1 MARLP
6 RICLPGIPQH
16 IIQRGNNRQIC
27 FASDQDFSAYAYWLD
42 EYARKY
48 RVAIHAWVF
57 MTNHIH
63 LLATPESGDGVS
75 RLMQALGRN
84 YVRYFNFTYKRTGTL
99 WEGRFKSCVV
109 DEENYFLICQRYI
122 ELNPVRAD
130 MVAVPEDYKWS
141 SYQASGLGKTIKLW
155 TPHRVY
161 RQLGATTTERTHAY
175 REMFRG
181 HLDEKMVHKI
191 RQATYQG
198 MVLGGDR
205 FKEEVK
211 RLSGRRVTP
220 LKRGPKTKQKSVVE
234 FLL

>member
-27 FASDQDFSAYAYWLD
+27 FASDEDFSAYAYWLD

-84 YVRYFNFTYKRTGTL
+84 YVRYSTL
-99 WEGRFKSCVV
+99 PIREQERCGK
-109 DEENYFLICQRYI
+109 
-122 ELNPVRAD
+122 AD
-130 MVAVPEDYKWS
+130 S
-141 SYQASGLGKTIKLW
+141 SPALWMKKTI
-155 TPHRVY
+155 
-161 RQLGATTTERTHAY
+161 
-175 REMFRG
+175 
-181 HLDEKMVHKI
+181 
-191 RQATYQG
+191 
-198 MVLGGDR
+198 
-205 FKEEVK
+205 
-211 RLSGRRVTP
+211 S
-220 LKRGPKTKQKSVVE
+220 
-234 FLL
+234 

>member
-1 MARLP
+1 M
-6 RICLPGIPQH
+6 
-16 IIQRGNNRQIC
+16 N
-27 FASDQDFSAYAYWLD
+27 DFSAYAYWLD

-48 RVAIHAWVF
+48 RVAIHVWVF

-84 YVRYFNFTYKRTGTL
+84 YVRYFNFTYKRAGTL

-130 MVAVPEDYKWS
+130 MVAMPEDYKWS

-181 HLDEKMVHKI
+181 RLDEKIVHKI

-205 FKEEVK
+205 FKEEIK
-211 RLSGRRVTP
+211 QLSGRRVTP
-220 LKRGPKTKQKSVVE
+220 LKRGLKTKQKSVVE

>member
-1 MARLP
+1 M
-6 RICLPGIPQH
+6 
-16 IIQRGNNRQIC
+16 N
-27 FASDQDFSAYAYWLD
+27 DFSAYAYWLD

-48 RVAIHAWVF
+48 RVAIHVWVF

-75 RLMQALGRN
+75 RLIQALGRN
-84 YVRYFNFTYKRTGTL
+84 YVRYFNFIYKRTGTL

-109 DEENYFLICQRYI
+109 DEENYFLICQWYI

-130 MVAVPEDYKWS
+130 MVAMPEDYKWS

-161 RQLGATTTERTHAY
+161 RQLGSTTTERTHAY

-181 HLDEKMVHKI
+181 HLDEKIVHKI

-220 LKRGPKTKQKSVVE
+220 LKRGPKTKQKSVVG